1 MSLDRSSITT
11 AEQSHKRFIENGN
24 RSIAVFSLT
33 VEEFR
38 QHDILCVGDPIE
50 DNPAHAYADFRE
62 YPSENK
68 RKKIG
73 KRLKRLAMA
82 RGQCYLGIQSSDNGE
97 D

>member
-1 MSLDRSSITT
+1 MSLDRSSLTT

-24 RSIAVFSLT
+24 DSVAVFSLT

-38 QHDILCVGDPIE
+38 QHDILCMSDPIE

-68 RKKIG
+68 KRKVG

-82 RGQCYLGIQSSDNGE
+82 RGQCYLGFEDSDNGE